1 MTIWQVFVAL
11 AAAVGLWLLFDS
23 WLRLRRAEFIRTYEW
38 PPGLLDKLSE
48 HHPGLDRKDS
58 ALVSR
63 GLRQFFVAYLM
74 SGKRFVSMPS
84 RVADDLWH
92 EFILYTREY
101 QSFCRRAFGS
111 FMHHTPAT
119 VLSENRKSN
128 AGLRRVWWY
137 CCKYE
142 NIDAGNPTRLPLLFA
157 LDSIPAI
164 YGLTKEP
171 YIVLTANLFALM
183 GLRQL
188 YFLIGG
194 LLKKLVYMS
203 LGLSVLLAF
212 IGVKLILHALH
223 ENTLPFING
232 GEHVSV
238 PEISTLFSLGAIV
251 VILGVTTVASLW
263 KSNKDAKQGISSD
276 H

>member
-157 LDSIPAI
+157 LDSKLNIPNGFTYHHRCEALRA
-164 YGLTKEP
+164 GG
-171 YIVLTANLFALM
+171 TAVV
-183 GLRQL
+183 
-188 YFLIGG
+188 YCGG
-194 LLKKLVYMS
+194 DFS
-203 LGLSVLLAF
+203 SSSFDGSTAGF
-212 IGVKLILHALH
+212 GDGAGD
-223 ENTLPFING
+223 TG
-232 GEHVSV
+232 GHGGHSGGDG
-238 PEISTLFSLGAIV
+238 SAGGDGGSGC
-251 VILGVTTVASLW
+251 GSCGGGGCGGGGG
-263 KSNKDAKQGISSD
+263 D
-276 H
+276 